1 MTPQNRDAVGNGQ
14 RRAYAWLRARAR
26 PAPNLLSQAPPWI
39 RGVFDHSWAPVKA
52 LARQLDCLPRA
63 LWDYLLDCEGGYVS
77 LYGGAST
84 YTPGPATLRRQAVQN
99 VAYVSIED
107 LASENERPL
116 HVVAHLADH
125 YLGCGGSPGGA
136 WLSDGGGVAPRWQQA
151 GARLARL
158 FQLGYGVDEIAQ
170 ANARDYFAQS
180 LALYCRDRK
189 LLNVADPQIDKWFR
203 STLWDE
209 AFWHTK
215 VKQER

>member
-1 MTPQNRDAVGNGQ
+1 MTPQNRDRSSEGQ
-14 RRAYAWLRARAR
+14 LHAYAWLRARAR

-63 LWDYLLDCEGGYVS
+63 LWDYLLDCEGGYVW
-77 LYGGAST
+77 LYDGAST
-84 YTPGPATLRRQAVQN
+84 YTPGLATLRHQAVQN
-99 VAYVSIED
+99 VAYISIED

-125 YLGCGGSPGGA
+125 YLGCGGSAEGA
-136 WLSDGGGVAPRWQQA
+136 WLSDGGGVAPRWREA
-151 GARLARL
+151 GIRLARL
-158 FQLGYGVDEIAQ
+158 FQLGYGLDETAQ
-170 ANARDYFAQS
+170 ANVRDYFAQS
-180 LALYCRDRK
+180 LALYCRDRQR
-189 LLNVADPQIDKWFR
+189 LNVADPQIDKWFR